1 MTNYYDDDFRH
12 QAEQD
17 RDKLLMAATATEALA
32 RCAGVAMTDD
42 EIEAICCLAGLHSPK
57 VNSDGTKR

>member
-1 MTNYYDDDFRH
+1 MTDYEDDFRH

-17 RDKLLMAATATEALA
+17 RDKQLMAATATEALA

-42 EIEAICCLAGLHSPK
+42 EIEAICAHAGLIVPA
-57 VNSDGTKR
+57 DGVTHED